1 MRASKWQKW
10 FYQNAP
16 WHTVLEKVEF
26 EKKFWNSIFH
36 VLSWTSVCFQRH
48 SIINSLLHNL
58 VDAGFLV
65 CHSLSNLKMPSLTYI
80 ITRES
85 LISYTKPLYPF
96 FRDTKKQKKN
106 MKKKKKKK
114 KLIYC
119 SYLLKHR
126 KDTIMRWVT
135 GGFTSHSLYNIII
148 LCTEK

>member
-1 MRASKWQKW
+1 MQVSLCVILCQM
-10 FYQNAP
+10 
-16 WHTVLEKVEF
+16 LE
-26 EKKFWNSIFH
+26 
-36 VLSWTSVCFQRH
+36 
-48 SIINSLLHNL
+48 
-58 VDAGFLV
+58 
-65 CHSLSNLKMPSLTYI
+65 MPSLEYN

-106 MKKKKKKK
+106 MKEKKK